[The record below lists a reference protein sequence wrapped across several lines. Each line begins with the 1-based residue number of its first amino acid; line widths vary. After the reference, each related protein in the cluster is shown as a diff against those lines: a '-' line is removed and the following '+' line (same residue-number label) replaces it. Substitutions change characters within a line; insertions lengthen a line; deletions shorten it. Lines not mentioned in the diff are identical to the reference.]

1 VQVAERAAKIAAA
14 KLGKPR
20 PPHVVEILRR
30 VHLGRKASAETRAK
44 MSAAQ
49 KARGTV
55 PPCAGKPWK
64 WKSEWDALL
73 GTMPDKALA
82 AQLGVN
88 YRTVWRRR
96 KALGV
101 PSCRPA
107 GTRRNEAGMR

>member
-1 VQVAERAAKIAAA
+1 MPAHVAEA
-14 KLGKPR
+14 
-20 PPHVVEILRR
+20 LRR
-30 VHLGRKASAETRAK
+30 AHLGRKASAETRAK

-64 WKSEWDALL
+64 WRKEWDALL
-73 GTMPDKALA
+73 ATMTDKRLA
-82 AQLGVN
+82 AKLGVN

-107 GTRRNEAGMR
+107 GTRRNAPGMR